1 MSYILDRRL
10 NLEKIELDGD
20 PINGTRMMNHNDW
33 LATRTKSVV
42 VEKSITVNGCSM
54 RSEENE
60 PITLTVKAI
69 ELNYGPV
76 ISFSVTVDKPCND
89 TEDWD
94 DHPFMHIKDMESPTE
109 VGNIV
114 EDTPAVRALIE
125 ELVAEP
131 KNMYSTTDCTHR
143 GRLIRAIMGF
153 WS

>member
-1 MSYILDRRL
+1 
-10 NLEKIELDGD
+10 
-20 PINGTRMMNHNDW
+20 
-33 LATRTKSVV
+33 
-42 VEKSITVNGCSM
+42 M

-60 PITLTVKAI
+60 PIILTVKAI

>member
-1 MSYILDRRL
+1 
-10 NLEKIELDGD
+10 
-20 PINGTRMMNHNDW
+20 MMNHNDW
-33 LATRTKSVV
+33 LAKRTKSILVDT
-42 VEKSITVNGCSM
+42 SIIVNGSSM
-54 RSEENE
+54 LSEEDE

-89 TEDWD
+89 TGDWD
-94 DHPFMHIKDMESPTE
+94 DHPFMYIKDMESPTE
-109 VGNIV
+109 VRNIV

-131 KNMYSTTDCTHR
+131 KKMYTSTDCTHR
-143 GRLIRAIMGF
+143 SRLIRAIMGF